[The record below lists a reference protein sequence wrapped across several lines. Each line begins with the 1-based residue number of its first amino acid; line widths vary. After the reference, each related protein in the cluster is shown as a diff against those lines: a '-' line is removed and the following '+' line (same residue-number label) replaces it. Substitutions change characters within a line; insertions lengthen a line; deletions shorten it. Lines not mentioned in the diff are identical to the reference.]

1 MRQWP
6 KGRDEP
12 DQPVPPSPEPLGRE
26 PSPSLGETEQI
37 PLPAQAAPGR
47 PAVQIN
53 VEEDMAIGGG
63 SYPTRIAET
72 DTYGQSG
79 RRKAIAIA
87 VAVLVAL
94 FLAVPVLWG
103 LVEVVMLAGVLGSW
117 LWVWIV
123 MLVVLVVATVVI
135 GYHIAATG
143 F

>member
-1 MRQWP
+1 MPQ
-6 KGRDEP
+6 GRDEP
-12 DQPVPPSPEPLGRE
+12 EQPIRPNPEPLGRN
-26 PSPSLGETEQI
+26 PNPSLGESEQT
-37 PLPAQAAPGR
+37 PLPPEAGPGR

-53 VEEDMAIGGG
+53 VEQDMAIGGG

-94 FLAVPVLWG
+94 VLAVPVILA
-103 LVEVVMLAGVLGSW
+103 LVEVVSLAGILGGW

-123 MLVVLVVATVVI
+123 LLVVLIVATVVI
-135 GYHIAATG
+135 GYNVAETG